1 MELALGKD
9 DPSLLT
15 DLGRSIVCIPIYR
28 ISRCVVPLSVSNHAP
43 LLLLEELPLEVELV
57 RKETWLS
64 LYP

>member
-9 DPSLLT
+9 DPPLLT

-28 ISRCVVPLSVSNHAP
+28 ISRCVVPLSVSSHAP

-57 RKETWLS
+57 RKET
-64 LYP
+64 